1 MKGARHAKIGALE
14 RTEVTKEERR
24 FEYMVRTPAQSHDEG
39 TNCDYEAEFVF
50 DTWIQTALWQ
60 NVKDAAPRRAGHFRC
75 SSLQSSK
82 LQPIE
87 LNRKK
92 WSPETAPSL
101 HWQELRFVALS
112 TPKYRCV
119 WVAHG
124 MHEVWPGS
132 S

>member
-1 MKGARHAKIGALE
+1 
-14 RTEVTKEERR
+14 
-24 FEYMVRTPAQSHDEG
+24 MVRTPAQSHDEG

-82 LQPIE
+82 LLPIE

-92 WSPETAPSL
+92 MVPRNFTFLALAGASICCAEHPDVP
-101 HWQELRFVALS
+101 LRMGS
-112 TPKYRCV
+112 TWDARGL
-119 WVAHG
+119 AR
-124 MHEVWPGS
+124 
-132 S
+132 